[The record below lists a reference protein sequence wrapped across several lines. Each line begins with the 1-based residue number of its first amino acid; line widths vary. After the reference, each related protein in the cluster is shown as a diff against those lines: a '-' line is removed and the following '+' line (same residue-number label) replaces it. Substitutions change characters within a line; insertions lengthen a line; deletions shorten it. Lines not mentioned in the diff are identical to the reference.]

1 MVDENIHKLEVRR
14 LRETLF
20 AHADDV
26 LSLEKRKL
34 HLHTVS
40 SCWSSLSTCDRVA
53 GRRDSFHYF
62 VLTPL
67 LGVCIVCCRPCLS
80 APKRSICTRT
90 CSNQRSR
97 LLRQIGRLPGV

>member
-40 SCWSSLSTCDRVA
+40 SCWSSLSNV
-53 GRRDSFHYF
+53 
-62 VLTPL
+62 
-67 LGVCIVCCRPCLS
+67 
-80 APKRSICTRT
+80 
-90 CSNQRSR
+90 
-97 LLRQIGRLPGV
+97 